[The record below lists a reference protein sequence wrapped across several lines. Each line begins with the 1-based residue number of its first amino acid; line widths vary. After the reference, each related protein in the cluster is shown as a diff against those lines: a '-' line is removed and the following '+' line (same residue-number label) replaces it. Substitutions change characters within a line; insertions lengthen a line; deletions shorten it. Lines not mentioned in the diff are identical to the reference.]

1 MARRLH
7 PGAAPTAKLLATCAL
22 ACILASPLAAP
33 AGSGAAP
40 PEVQLE
46 ARVAALSAELRCLV
60 CQNQTL
66 ADSQAELAVDLR
78 RQIREQ
84 MRAGRS
90 EAQVADFMVQRYGD
104 FILYRPPFKAS
115 TLLLWFAPPVLVL
128 GGALALLLRLRKPGQ
143 GKRRRALSEVERTR
157 AASLLAGREELP

>member
-7 PGAAPTAKLLATCAL
+7 PDAARAGRLLAACVL
-22 ACILASPLAAP
+22 ACLLAAP
-33 AGSGAAP
+33 AAGVPAQ
-40 PEVQLE
+40 PEAQLE

-90 EAQVADFMVQRYGD
+90 ETQVADFMVQRYGD
-104 FILYRPPFKAS
+104 FILYRPPFKAN
-115 TLLLWFAPPVLVL
+115 TLLLWLAPALL
-128 GGALALLLRLRKPGQ
+128 LSGGALALFLRLRNQGL
-143 GKRRRALSEVERTR
+143 GKRNPALSPAERTR